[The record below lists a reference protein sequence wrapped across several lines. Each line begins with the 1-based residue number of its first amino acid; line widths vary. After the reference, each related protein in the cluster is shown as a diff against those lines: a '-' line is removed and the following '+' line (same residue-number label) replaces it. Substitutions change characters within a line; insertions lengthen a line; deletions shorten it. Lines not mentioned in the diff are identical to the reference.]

1 MKHKLTFL
9 FFFSAFLGFAQNERK
24 DFSAAKSLYKEG
36 LMEDCAD
43 ILYRYHDKKV
53 TDPETA
59 FLLSRCYQHG
69 YGKFD
74 SDLKRSKNFY
84 EKSKSAIWESSQRED
99 TLAMHFRG
107 LMYSDAFFEIKNID
121 SSYHWFLK
129 AAEKGNTISMYNLGT
144 DLIQKKDSLEGF
156 KWLQKA
162 AFLGNPKSAS
172 YLGDLYF
179 YAKNSAAALEKY
191 MEAAEK
197 GDRNAMENLAK
208 MMKGGTLSEEEF
220 SEADGVFR
228 NLVEKGSLSAAKYYI
243 TVHQPDLETD
253 AYTHR
258 SLISSY
264 RLAAE
269 NGDVEAMYKLA
280 RTYNHFKE
288 YSKALRW
295 FDIAASY
302 HHPDAK
308 YFLYVYYNK
317 GISTPVNLRFAIFY
331 LNEAYESGSKL
342 AKEVMDGKSSKF

>member
-1 MKHKLTFL
+1 MKHKLTFIL
-9 FFFSAFLGFAQNERK
+9 FFFVVLVFAQNERK
-24 DFSAAKSLYKEG
+24 DFLAAKNLYQEG

-43 ILYRYHDKKV
+43 ILYRYHDVKV
-53 TDPETA
+53 TDPEAA
-59 FLLSRCYQHG
+59 FLISRCYQHG
-69 YGKFD
+69 YGKFK
-74 SDLKRSKNFY
+74 SDLGRSKKIY
-84 EKSKSAIWESSQRED
+84 EKSKSAIWINAQQED

-129 AAEKGNTISMYNLGT
+129 AAEKGNTISMYSIGT
-144 DLIQKKDSLEGF
+144 DLIAKKDSLEGF

-179 YAKNSAAALEKY
+179 YAKNSSAAFEKY

-197 GDRNAMENLAK
+197 GDRNAMDNLAK
-208 MMKGGTLSEEEF
+208 MMKSGTLSEEEF
-220 SEADGVFR
+220 SDADGIFR
-228 NLVEKGSLSAAKYYI
+228 DLVERGNLSAAKYYI
-243 TVHQPDLETD
+243 TVHQPDIETD
-253 AYTHR
+253 AYSHR
-258 SLISSY
+258 SLIPSY

-280 RTYNHFKE
+280 RSYNHFKE
-288 YSKALRW
+288 YSKAFRW
-295 FDIAASY
+295 FDIAASF
-302 HHPDAK
+302 HHPDSK

-342 AKEVMDGKSSKF
+342 AKEVLEGKTSN